1 MIILHV
7 SVLGNELALWGEV
20 PVEPAARSVRKSKR
34 EAKNNPPLHPF
45 AGSARNLT
53 ALDGETIG
61 FTPVRKRVKLF
72 TAVLPSR
79 GRMPSASSPLLGQIP
94 DTGEQF
100 VLSPWN
106 VPVYILSWGEAAG
119 LFASCGEDNVL
130 APGAIAGEDLL
141 FCLRA
146 FRFAE
151 SLTVRQ
157 QFLPGIRH
165 TKEERT
171 ATWAPVLVGQDAAY
185 AASLARSMPPSVLAL
200 SGDPSGAGTRVDRRS
215 ALQRILAGFVDHLV
229 RTGSSAGPQLHD
241 AEWAASGAGASNFNT
256 VHDAWLRAL
265 KAPDGAMNLDGGECT
280 QLEKEIADWRSPVDV
295 VQDANYRLC
304 FRLSEPEGARREDWH
319 LGYLVQSLE
328 DRSLLFPLDR
338 VWNARATGSGS
349 LNHLGPGTKSY
360 ALSSL
365 AHAAT
370 LSPQIEKSLK
380 KRAPTGCT
388 LTTEEAYQFLA
399 GTAVAL
405 EQAGYGVMLPGW
417 WSQKGTKLRLV
428 ARGKVTSPAMQAQGG
443 FSFDAIADFRWE
455 IALGDTSLSRKE
467 LHDLARLKAPL
478 VKLRG
483 QWVEAHPD
491 ELRKAVENW
500 DSAKRSP
507 MTVGE
512 IIRMD
517 LTGTGQIAGLPVAEI
532 AATGW
537 IGALL
542 RKLRNHETFEEL
554 RAPERLS
561 GALRPYQ
568 LRGYSWLAF
577 LRQWGFGACLADDM
591 GLGKT
596 IQVLALVQRDRES
609 GERLPVL
616 IVCPT
621 SVVNN
626 WSKEAARFTPDLPVM
641 VHHGTGRR
649 RGAALRREAENAALV
664 ISTYGLLQRDLE
676 YLQGVR
682 WAGVVLDEAQNIK
695 NPEAKQSRAAF
706 QLQGGYRIALSGTPV
721 ENHVGDLW
729 SLFQFLNP
737 GLLGTKA
744 DFKRTF
750 FLPIQTGQDGDTI
763 DRLKRITGPFILRR
777 LKTDRSII
785 SDLPEKMEMKVFC
798 SLTREQASLYQS
810 VLKVVEE
817 ELQAADGIK
826 RRGIILATLSK
837 LKQVC
842 NHPAHFLGDNSMIPG
857 RSGKVARLTEMIEE
871 VIATRDRALV
881 FTQFAEMGA
890 ILKAHLQETF
900 GREVLF
906 LHGGTPRKRRDD
918 MVEQFQ
924 SDGQGAPV
932 FVLSLKAGGTGLNLT
947 GANHVFHFDRWW
959 NPAVE
964 QQATDRAYRIGQN
977 KNVQVHKFVC
987 AGTLE
992 EKIDEMIERKK
1003 GIAEKVV
1010 GSGEGWL
1017 TELSNDELRD
1027 LLTLK
1032 TETVED
1038 V

>member
-1 MIILHV
+1 MIVLHV
-7 SVLGNELALWGEV
+7 SVFGNGLTLWGEE
-20 PVEPAARSVRKSKR
+20 PVESAKRRIRKSHR
-34 EAKNNPPLHPF
+34 DAPDSHPLHPF
-45 AGSARNLT
+45 AAAGRMLT
-53 ALDGETIG
+53 ALDKETIG
-61 FTPVRKRVKLF
+61 FLPVNKRVRFVTALF
-72 TAVLPSR
+72 PTR
-79 GRMPSASSPLLGQIP
+79 GRVPAPSSSILGQIP
-94 DTGEQF
+94 ESGGTF
-100 VLSPWN
+100 VICPWKLPVYVLSWR
-106 VPVYILSWGEAAG
+106 EATAF
-119 LFASCGEDNVL
+119 FALCGEENII
-130 APGAIAGEDLL
+130 APGLIASEDLM

-151 SLTVRQ
+151 SITVRQ
-157 QFLPGIRH
+157 QFLPGLRSSKDEH
-165 TKEERT
+165 TAIWE
-171 ATWAPVLVGQDAAY
+171 PVLVGQDAVY
-185 AASLARSMPPSVLAL
+185 AASLARSMPPAVLAF
-200 SGDPSGAGTRVDRRS
+200 SGGRAAARSLVDPRS
-215 ALQRILAGFVDHLV
+215 ALLTILTGFVDHLV
-229 RTGSSAGPQLHD
+229 RKGCSGLRLSPAKWTGRAAGTSD
-241 AEWAASGAGASNFNT
+241 FNT
-256 VHDAWLRAL
+256 VHDLWLRAL
-265 KAPDGAMNLDGGECT
+265 KAPEGTLKLSGSECT
-280 QLEKEIADWRSPVDV
+280 QLEKEITDWRSPVDV
-295 VQDANYRLC
+295 AQDSKFRLC
-304 FRLSEPEGARREDWH
+304 FRLSEPAGTRGDDWR
-319 LGYLVQSLE
+319 LGYFIQSLE
-328 DRSLLFPLDR
+328 DRSLLIPLR
-338 VWNARATGSGS
+338 GIWSARTASQGSLSHMGSG
-349 LNHLGPGTKSY
+349 TKEY

-370 LSPQIEKSLK
+370 LSPPIEKSLK
-380 KRAPTGCT
+380 KPAPAGCT
-388 LTTEEAYQFLA
+388 LTTEEAYQFLS
-399 GTAVAL
+399 GTALAL

-417 WSQKGTKLRLV
+417 WSHKGTKLRLV
-428 ARGKVTSPAMQAQGG
+428 AHGSVTSPAMQSQGG
-443 FSFDAIADFRWE
+443 FSFDSIADFQWE
-455 IALGDTSLSRKE
+455 LALGEKSLSRQE
-467 LHDLARLKAPL
+467 LNDLARLKAPL

-483 QWVEAHPD
+483 QWVEAHSD
-491 ELRKAVENW
+491 DLRRAIENW
-500 DSAKRSP
+500 DAVKKRS

-517 LTGTGQIAGLPVAEI
+517 LTGTGQIAGLPVAGI

-542 RKLRNHETFEEL
+542 TKLKSHETFEEL
-554 RAPERLS
+554 RSPEKLS
-561 GALRPYQ
+561 GVLRPYQ

-609 GERLPVL
+609 GERYPVL

-626 WSKEAARFTPDLPVM
+626 WRKEAGRFTPDLPVM

-649 RGAALRREAENAALV
+649 RGAALKREAENAAMV

-676 YLQGVR
+676 YLQGVH

-695 NPEAKQSRAAF
+695 NPEAMQSRAAF

-729 SLFQFLNP
+729 SIFQFLNP

-744 DFKRTF
+744 DFKRTY

-810 VLKVVEE
+810 VLKIVEE

-826 RRGIILATLSK
+826 RKGIILATLSK

-842 NHPAHFLGDNSMIPG
+842 NHPAHFLGDNSIIPG

-890 ILKAHLQETF
+890 ILKTHLQEMF
-900 GREVLF
+900 GREVPF
-906 LHGGTPRKRRDD
+906 LHGGTPRKRRDE

-924 SDGQGAPV
+924 SDGQGPPV

-964 QQATDRAYRIGQN
+964 QQATDRAFRIGQN

-1032 TETVED
+1032 TELVGD